1 MAKDHAGRIST
12 TCWGRHHKQ
21 CSGRNCACVCHGG
34 SAQPENWLALV
45 IREADLDPQL
55 VEHVNVCPEK
65 FCENFRKLLFYAE
78 KEARGRT
85 TRTLR
90 ELHTGFEAVQD
101 V

>member
-1 MAKDHAGRIST
+1 
-12 TCWGRHHKQ
+12 
-21 CSGRNCACVCHGG
+21 
-34 SAQPENWLALV
+34 V